1 MYRPVEA
8 GSVDVASFGDLVG
21 VGDGDDGRMSGA
33 VVVKGRAAA
42 WNRMLLATGYPGR
55 PADIAERIRR

>member
-1 MYRPVEA
+1 M
-8 GSVDVASFGDLVG
+8 G
-21 VGDGDDGRMSGA
+21 MSDA